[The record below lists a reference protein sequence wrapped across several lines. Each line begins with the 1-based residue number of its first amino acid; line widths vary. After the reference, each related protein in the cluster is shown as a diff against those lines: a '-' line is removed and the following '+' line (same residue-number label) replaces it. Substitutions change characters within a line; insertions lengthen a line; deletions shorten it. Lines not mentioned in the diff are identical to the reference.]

1 LILKIKG
8 GIELISIF
16 QYSFMQRAFIVGIL
30 ISVITPCIGV
40 IVVLKRMSMI
50 GDALSH
56 SSLAGVTAGLAFG
69 INPIASAVIFSIMS
83 AFGME
88 RIRKSFPRY
97 SEISIA
103 VITSMGVGIA
113 GILSGF
119 VKNAASLNSFLFGS
133 IVAITDFEL
142 FMVIG
147 LSVLVIFVFILL
159 YKELFYTTFDEESA
173 KFSGVPVK
181 SINFVFTL
189 LTAITISISSRAV
202 GTLVISSLIVLPVAS
217 AMQITKSYKQTV
229 ILSIIFAV
237 FSTISGLYI
246 SYYANFKPGGTIVLI
261 GIAILII
268 VIFYKDV
275 LKYIFLKKHTKSNN

>member
-1 LILKIKG
+1 M
-8 GIELISIF
+8 SIF

-147 LSVLVIFVFILL
+147 LSFLVIFVFILL

>member
-1 LILKIKG
+1 M
-8 GIELISIF
+8 ELISIF

-147 LSVLVIFVFILL
+147 LSFLVIFVFILL

>member
-1 LILKIKG
+1 MILKIKG

>member
-1 LILKIKG
+1 
-8 GIELISIF
+8 
-16 QYSFMQRAFIVGIL
+16 MQRAFIVGIL

-173 KFSGVPVK
+173 RFSGVPVK
-181 SINFVFTL
+181 SINFVFIL

>member
-147 LSVLVIFVFILL
+147 LSFLVIFVFILL

>member
-1 LILKIKG
+1 MILKIKG

-202 GTLVISSLIVLPVAS
+202 GTLVISSLIVLPGAS

>member
-1 LILKIKG
+1 MILKIKG

-147 LSVLVIFVFILL
+147 LSFLVIFVFILL

>member
-1 LILKIKG
+1 M
-8 GIELISIF
+8 ISIF

-147 LSVLVIFVFILL
+147 LSFLVIFVFILL

>member
-1 LILKIKG
+1 MILKIKG

-189 LTAITISISSRAV
+189 LTAITVSISSRAV